1 VITLDL
7 LETDGAVRHAFF
19 TRQGGVSG
27 GLFAS
32 LNCGFGAGDPSEN
45 IARNRAL
52 AIERLDLRAERLVTC
67 RQVHS
72 AMAVVVNR
80 PWRREDAPAADGMAT
95 LVPGVALGVL
105 AADCAPVLFCD
116 PVARVIGAAHAGW
129 RGAFAGV
136 IEATVAKMVALGAEP
151 RHIRA
156 GIGPCIGPASYEV
169 GPEFP
174 LPIIAEDPGAEPLFV
189 PARRPGH
196 LLFDLARYVE
206 RRLGRAGVTMV
217 ERAPHD
223 TAAEEQRF
231 FSYRRARLRG
241 ETAYGRELSAIAL
254 VE

>member
-1 VITLDL
+1 MITLDL
-7 LETDGAVRHAFF
+7 LNQEGAVRHAFF
-19 TRQGGVSG
+19 TRRGGVSG

-45 IARNRAL
+45 VVRNRTL
-52 AIERLDLRAERLVTC
+52 AMARLDLPAERLVTC

-72 AMAVVVNR
+72 AVAVAVDR
-80 PWRREDAPAADGMAT
+80 PWRRVDAPSADGMASR
-95 LVPGVALGVL
+95 VPGVALGVL

-129 RGAFAGV
+129 RGAFVGV
-136 IEATVAKMVALGAEP
+136 IEATVARMVALGAEP

-174 LPIIAEDPGAEPLFV
+174 APILAEDPGAESLFALA
-189 PARRPGH
+189 PRPGH

-206 RRLGRAGVTMV
+206 RRLGRAGVKLAQ
-217 ERAPHD
+217 RAPHD
-223 TAAEEQRF
+223 TVAEEERF
-231 FSYRRARLRG
+231 FSYRRGRLRG
-241 ETAYGRELSAIAL
+241 ETAYGRELSAIVL
-254 VE
+254 IE

>member
-45 IARNRAL
+45 VARNRAL

-72 AMAVVVNR
+72 AMVVVVDR
-80 PWRREDAPAADGMAT
+80 PWHREDAPSADGMASR
-95 LVPGVALGVL
+95 VPGVALGVL

-136 IEATVAKMVALGAEP
+136 IEATVAQMTALGAEP
-151 RHIRA
+151 RHIRV

-174 LPIIAEDPGAEPLFV
+174 LPIVAEDPGAEAFFM

-196 LLFDLARYVE
+196 LLFDLGGYVE

-217 ERAPHD
+217 QRAPHD
-223 TAAEEQRF
+223 TAAEAERF
-231 FSYRRARLRG
+231 FSYRRACLRG
-241 ETAYGRELSAIAL
+241 EAAYGRELAAIAL

>member
-1 VITLDL
+1 MITVDL
-7 LETDGAVRHAFF
+7 LDADGAVRHAFF
-19 TRQGGVSG
+19 TRRGGVSR

-45 IARNRAL
+45 VARNRAL
-52 AIERLDLRAERLVTC
+52 AMQRLDLPAERLVTC

-72 AMAVVVNR
+72 AVAVAVDR
-80 PWRREDAPAADGMAT
+80 PWRRAAAPSADGMASR
-95 LVPGVALGVL
+95 VPGVALGVL
-105 AADCAPVLFCD
+105 AADCAPVLFHD

-136 IEATVAKMVALGAEP
+136 IEATVAQMAALGAEP

-196 LLFDLARYVE
+196 LLFDLAGYVE
-206 RRLGRAGVTMV
+206 RRLGRAGVKLV
-217 ERAPHD
+217 QWAPHD
-223 TAAEEQRF
+223 TAAEEERF
-231 FSYRRARLRG
+231 FSYRRASLRG
-241 ETAYGRELSAIAL
+241 ETAYGRQLSAIAL